1 MHLSRSILLRR
12 NGGTV
17 RVVKVVELIWL
28 GQQLTEVGRAQLQ
41 ANAPGVP
48 RHELVVMADLIENAP
63 STITDIAQRT
73 GYVQSRVSAAVASLA
88 ERGWVRTEADPSDG
102 RRTVVVVP
110 GEILAGARA
119 AQDGIETRLASAL
132 LEGVPGDRQP
142 AVMEALGDLLIAMRA
157 QAERPR
163 DTAAPVQP

>member
-1 MHLSRSILLRR
+1 M
-12 NGGTV
+12 

-41 ANAPGVP
+41 ASAPGVP

-88 ERGWVRTEADPSDG
+88 GRGWVQTGADPADG
-102 RRTVVVVP
+102 RRTVVIVP
-110 GEILAGARA
+110 EQILAQAREFQA
-119 AQDGIETRLASAL
+119 GIERRLADAL
-132 LEGVPGDRQP
+132 LDGVPSDRQP
-142 AVMEALGDLLIAMRA
+142 ELMAALDELLAAMR
-157 QAERPR
+157 ERGPH
-163 DTAAPVQP
+163 AS

>member
-1 MHLSRSILLRR
+1 
-12 NGGTV
+12 
-17 RVVKVVELIWL
+17 VKVVDLIWL
-28 GQQLTEVGRAQLQ
+28 GQQIAEMGRRQMQ
-41 ANAPGVP
+41 ASAPDVP
-48 RHELVVMADLIENAP
+48 RAELVVMGDLIDHAP
-63 STITDIAQRT
+63 STITAIAQRS

-119 AQDGIETRLASAL
+119 AQEGIEARLADAL
-132 LEGVPGDRQP
+132 LEGVPSDRQP
-142 AVMEALGDLLIAMRA
+142 AVMEALGDLLVAMRA

-163 DTAAPVQP
+163 NAASAVQP